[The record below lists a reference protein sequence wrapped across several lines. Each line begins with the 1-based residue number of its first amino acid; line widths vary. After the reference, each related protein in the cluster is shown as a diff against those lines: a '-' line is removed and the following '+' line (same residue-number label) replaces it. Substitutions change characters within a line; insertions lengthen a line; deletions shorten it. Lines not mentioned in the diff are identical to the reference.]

1 MEKKKSN
8 VVKIIFRVLGILCSI
23 VLIPALTVWVPA
35 GGAIIG
41 ASGTVSRENLKGIVE
56 EAKLSGYVM
65 DIVETEV
72 VNGITSD
79 QIQVKYLQDA
89 VLESITTEWV
99 DSVILDVFDAAYDGV
114 RPQIS
119 VAPVTE
125 KLQQAVDEVGKNG
138 FSDLYSVWK
147 DGAESKY
154 FTESFT
160 SSFFATVDE
169 TIESEVLAQYPEYG
183 ATSLEELETMYDNY
197 YGAGEFSKLYDELLD
212 EKVKDYEAEWDQQ
225 FAEEVDNGFAEM
237 TAEVEAEVND
247 AVYEAIQTPELREAI
262 DIIEQVNNGAETL
275 KWIVYGVMFGAILL
289 LVGCFW
295 LDVCGFVVSAIPMFL
310 GGALCK
316 VAVALGG
323 RVYDFI
329 NDFLVSEP
337 DIAEFA
343 PVINDAGRKLIDPLF
358 DAISKM
364 GNMALITG
372 VVLVGLAILRGV
384 IKKNKTVEE

>member
-1 MEKKKSN
+1 MEKKKCS
-8 VVKIIFRVLGILCSI
+8 VAKMIFRVLGIICSI
-23 VLIPALTVWVPA
+23 VLIPALTVWIPA
-35 GGAIIG
+35 GGAVIG
-41 ASGTVSRENLKGIVE
+41 ASSTVSRENLKGIVE
-56 EAKLSGYVM
+56 EAKLSEYVM

-72 VNGITSD
+72 VNGITSE
-79 QIQVKYLQDA
+79 QIQAKYLQDA

-125 KLQQAVDEVGKNG
+125 KLQKAVDEVGKNG
-138 FSDLYSVWK
+138 FSDLYAVWK

-183 ATSLEELETMYDNY
+183 ATSLEELETMYDTY
-197 YGAGEFSKLYDELLD
+197 YGAGEFSKLYEELLD
-212 EKVKDYEAEWDQQ
+212 EKVKDYEAEWDRQ
-225 FAEEVDNGFAEM
+225 FAEEVDSGFAEM
-237 TAEVEAEVND
+237 TAEVETEVND
-247 AVYEAIQTPELREAI
+247 AVYEVIQTPELRDAI
-262 DIIEQVNNGAETL
+262 DMIEQVNRSAMTL

-295 LDVCGFVVSAIPMFL
+295 FDVSGFVVSAIPMFL

-316 VAVALGG
+316 VVVSLGG

-337 DIAEFA
+337 EIAEFA
-343 PVINDAGRKLIDPLF
+343 PVIKDAGKKLIDPLF
-358 DAISKM
+358 DAVSKM

-372 VVLVGLAILRGV
+372 VILVGLAILRGV
-384 IKKNKTVEE
+384 IKKNQAAED

>member
-1 MEKKKSN
+1 MEKKKCN

-23 VLIPALTVWVPA
+23 VLVPALIAWVPA
-35 GGAIIG
+35 GGAVIG
-41 ASGTVSRENLKGIVE
+41 VSSNVSRENLKGIVE
-56 EAKLSGYVM
+56 EAKLSDYVM

-79 QIQVKYLQDA
+79 EIQAKYLQDA
-89 VLESITTEWV
+89 VLESITAEWV

-119 VAPVTE
+119 VAPVAE

-138 FSDLYSVWK
+138 FSDLYAVWK

-183 ATSLEELETMYDNY
+183 ATSLEELETMYDTY

-212 EKVKDYEAEWDQQ
+212 EKVKDYEAEWDQR
-225 FAEEVDNGFAEM
+225 FAEEVDAGFAGM
-237 TAEVEAEVND
+237 TSEIETEIND
-247 AVYEAIQTPELREAI
+247 AVYEVIQTPELREAI
-262 DIIEQVNNGAETL
+262 DIIEQVNNGAGTL

-295 LDVCGFVVSAIPMFL
+295 FDISGFVVSAVPMFL
-310 GGALCK
+310 GGAVCK
-316 VAVALGG
+316 IVVALGE
-323 RVYDFI
+323 RVYNFL
-329 NDFLVSEP
+329 NDFLASEP
-337 DIAEFA
+337 EIAEFS
-343 PVINDAGRKLIDPLF
+343 PVINDAARKIVNPVF
-358 DAISKM
+358 DAVSQM
-364 GNMALITG
+364 GNTALITG

-384 IKKNKTVEE
+384 IKKNMTAEE

>member
-1 MEKKKSN
+1 MEKKKCN
-8 VVKIIFRVLGILCSI
+8 VVKIIFRVLGIICSI

-35 GGAIIG
+35 GGAVIG
-41 ASGTVSRENLKGIVE
+41 ASSTVSRDNLKSIVE
-56 EAKLSGYVM
+56 EAKLSDYVM

-79 QIQVKYLQDA
+79 QIQAKYLQDA
-89 VLESITTEWV
+89 VLESITAEWV
-99 DSVILDVFDAAYDGV
+99 DTVILDVFDAAYDGV

-119 VAPVTE
+119 MAPVTE
-125 KLQQAVDEVGKNG
+125 KLQAAVDEVGENG
-138 FSDLYSVWK
+138 FSDLYAVWK

-183 ATSLEELETMYDNY
+183 ATSLEELETMYDTY

-212 EKVKDYEAEWDQQ
+212 EKVKSFEGEWDQQ

-237 TAEVEAEVND
+237 TAEVEAEVNN
-247 AVYEAIQTPELREAI
+247 AVYEVIQTPELRDAI
-262 DIIEQVNNGAETL
+262 DIVEQVNQGAETL
-275 KWIVYGVMFGAILL
+275 KWIVYGVALGSIVL
-289 LVGCFW
+289 LVCLFW
-295 LDVCGFVVSAIPMFL
+295 FDISGFVVSAIPMFL

-316 VAVALGG
+316 VAVAMGG
-323 RVYDFI
+323 RVYDFL
-329 NDFLVSEP
+329 NDFLVREP

-358 DAISKM
+358 DAISRM

-384 IKKNKTVEE
+384 IKKNMTAEE

>member
-56 EAKLSGYVM
+56 EARLSEYVM

-72 VNGITSD
+72 VNEITSD
-79 QIQVKYLQDA
+79 QIQAKYLQDA

-169 TIESEVLAQYPEYG
+169 TIESEVLAQYPEYD
-183 ATSLEELETMYDNY
+183 ATSLEELETMYDTY

-225 FAEEVDNGFAEM
+225 FAEEVESGFAEM

-323 RVYDFI
+323 RVYDFL
-329 NDFLVSEP
+329 NDFLMSEP
-337 DIAEFA
+337 EVADFA